1 MAIKIAIILG
11 FLLFCLGVFGLLARR
26 NMITIL
32 LSLELLFA
40 AAGINFVAFSNLH
53 NNLEGQVFTIFLIAV
68 AAGEAAIGIG
78 LLISLYKVKK
88 SANVD
93 SVNTLRG

>member
-1 MAIKIAIILG
+1 MAVKFAVILS
-11 FLLFCLGVFGLLARR
+11 FLLFTLGFFGLLARR

-40 AAGINFVAFSNLH
+40 AAGINFVAFSKLH
-53 NNLEGQVFTIFLIAV
+53 QNFDGQIFTIFLIVV

-78 LLISLYKVKK
+78 LLIALFKVKK
-88 SANVD
+88 TANVD
-93 SVNTLRG
+93 SANSLRG

>member
-1 MAIKIAIILG
+1 LAVKFAVILS
-11 FLLFCLGVFGLLARR
+11 FLLFTLGFFGLLARR

-40 AAGINFVAFSNLH
+40 AAGINFVAFSKLH
-53 NNLEGQVFTIFLIAV
+53 QNFDGQIFTIFLIVV

-78 LLISLYKVKK
+78 LLIALFKVKK
-88 SANVD
+88 TANVD
-93 SVNTLRG
+93 SANSLRG